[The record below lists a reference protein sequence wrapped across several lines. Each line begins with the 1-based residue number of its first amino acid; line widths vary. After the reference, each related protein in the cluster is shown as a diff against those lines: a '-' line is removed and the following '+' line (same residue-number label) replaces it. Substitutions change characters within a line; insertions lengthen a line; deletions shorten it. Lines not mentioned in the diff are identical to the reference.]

1 MPPCHRSSH
10 SKIFSEMMSIDYE
23 VIQSCARTLNPA
35 ATRPHGPFSHYH
47 PIPSSH
53 PNSPIII
60 THPTYDLEIVKL
72 PHSTKNK
79 IIFAF
84 DIRHSML
91 PGYLPNLR
99 IRRST
104 RPTIVQS
111 AENTRACFLERSQ
124 IHCLRF
130 TIRLRAEMLVFLIVQ
145 SNDMLMPYSKR
156 KHQEMPR
163 KLSVC

>member
-35 ATRPHGPFSHYH
+35 ATRPHGPFSHMYH

-60 THPTYDLEIVKL
+60 THPTYNLEIVKL

-79 IIFAF
+79 ILFAF

-91 PGYLPNLR
+91 PGYLPNPR

-104 RPTIVQS
+104 RPTIMQS
-111 AENTRACFLERSQ
+111 AENTRGLFLGKVTYPLPM
-124 IHCLRF
+124 ITDRF
-130 TIRLRAEMLVFLIVQ
+130 CAEMLVFLIVQ
-145 SNDMLMPYSKR
+145 SNAMLIPYSKR
-156 KHQEMPR
+156 KHQEMP
-163 KLSVC
+163 